1 MSGDS
6 GSKYSYNHW
15 SHLTTRARCAVS
27 YRVEELAEAAEVGV
41 DTIRYYQ
48 RRKLLAPPTRQG
60 RIAVYND
67 SHLGRLSQIQD
78 LSARGFTLA
87 QIKELSTG
95 DASGLLADLADR
107 NAPDPDLDRAELAR
121 RAEIPEF
128 MIDIVVGAG
137 LITPSGEG
145 VEQRFSPDAVEMLA
159 AARTLVASGVSF
171 EELTALA
178 MRHATH
184 VEDVVD
190 DSIELFKQH
199 SDRQGGDREEL
210 VALLARLVPVVSSLV
225 ARHFEQTLVSRAL
238 ARLGDDPVVGGGTV
252 VVGRRLT
259 ERLDPVAVFAASDQ
273 RNRTLWMRPESGL
286 SIVGLG
292 AVETIAPVGDGRFS
306 TTSAAR
312 AALAARTQRIGPT
325 NAPAPVI
332 LGGFSFS
339 CADQAPERPAAAEL
353 PGSEGAFLDWTGF
366 PDAHWVLPELTVVD
380 RDDGTWLLAAA
391 TVGDG
396 QDEAAATAALDERL
410 DAFAADLPTPLTG
423 PFEAEPGEI
432 DADDRSYLNLVDEA
446 LCAIADNEFRKVVLA
461 RVHER
466 GDVDPTDV
474 LHRLRHRYRNC
485 AIFSVAVGDRQ
496 FLGASPEQ
504 LVALDGP
511 EVRTEA
517 VAGTARIGST
527 ETTDE
532 ALAAEMMV
540 SPKTRAEHQFVVD
553 DIIGRLE
560 VLGLQGSCRPDP
572 EVMRLARIQHLR
584 TPITAQVQRRAGGVS
599 DMDVMRVA
607 SVLHPTPAV
616 AGTPTEEAV
625 DWILEREGFDRGWYA
640 APVGWCD
647 LDGNGE
653 LCVALRSALV
663 GESGAV
669 LFSGAGVV
677 AESVPGDEL
686 AETGVK
692 LRALLDVMEARN
704 AR

>member
-1 MSGDS
+1 M
-6 GSKYSYNHW
+6 N
-15 SHLTTRARCAVS
+15 
-27 YRVEELAEAAEVGV
+27 YRVEDLAEAADVAV

-48 RRKLLAPPTRQG
+48 RRKLLPSPTRQG
-60 RIAVYND
+60 RIAVYD
-67 SHLGRLSQIQD
+67 DAHLSRLQQIKE
-78 LSARGFTLA
+78 LSDRGFTLA
-87 QIKELSTG
+87 QIKELSTK

-107 NAPDPDLDRAELAR
+107 NAPDPDLDRDELAR

-128 MIDIVVGAG
+128 MIDIVVDAG

-145 VEQRFSPDAVEMLA
+145 EAQRFGSDAVEMLV
-159 AARTLVASGVSF
+159 AARTLIATGVSF

-184 VEDVVD
+184 VENVVD

-210 VALLARLVPVVSSLV
+210 VALLARLVPVVSGLV

-238 ARLGDDPVVGGGTV
+238 ARLGDDPAVGGGTI
-252 VVGRRLT
+252 VVGRQLS
-259 ERLDPVAVFAASDQ
+259 ERLDPVAVFAASDE
-273 RNRTLWMRPESGL
+273 RHRTLWMRPESGL

-292 AVETIAPVGDGRFS
+292 SVETIDPVGDGRFS
-306 TTSAAR
+306 ATSAAR
-312 AALAARTQRIGPT
+312 AALAARTQRVGPT

-339 CADQAPERPAAAEL
+339 CADQAPERPGEATF
-353 PGSEGAFLDWTGF
+353 PDWTGF

-380 RDDGTWLLAAA
+380 RADGTWLLAAA

-396 QDEAAATAALDERL
+396 QDQAAATAALDERL
-410 DAFAADLPTPLTG
+410 DAFAADLPMPLTG
-423 PFEAEPGEI
+423 PFEAAPGEV
-432 DADDRSYLNLVDEA
+432 DADDRSYLSLVDEA
-446 LCAIADNEFRKVVLA
+446 LDAIADSEFRKVVLA

-466 GDVDPTDV
+466 GDVDPIDV
-474 LHRLRHRYRNC
+474 LHRLRHRYPNC

-527 ETTDE
+527 EATDE
-532 ALAAEMMV
+532 DLAAEMMA
-540 SPKTRAEHQFVVD
+540 SPKIRAEHQFVVD

-560 VLGLQGSCRPDP
+560 VLGLQGSCQPDP

-584 TPITAQVQRRAGGVS
+584 TPITAQVQRRGGGVS

-640 APVGWCD
+640 APLGWCD

-653 LCVALRSALV
+653 LCVALRSGLV
-663 GESGAV
+663 SDSAAV

-677 AESVPGDEL
+677 AESVSGDEL

-704 AR
+704 GR

>member
-1 MSGDS
+1 M
-6 GSKYSYNHW
+6 N
-15 SHLTTRARCAVS
+15 

-48 RRKLLAPPTRQG
+48 RRKLLAPPTRRG

-67 SHLGRLSQIQD
+67 SHLSRLRQIQA
-78 LSARGFTLA
+78 LSERGFTLA

-137 LITPSGEG
+137 LITPIGEG
-145 VEQRFSPDAVEMLA
+145 AAQRFGPDAVEMLV
-159 AARTLVASGVSF
+159 AARTLIATGVSF

-210 VALLARLVPVVSSLV
+210 VALLARLVPVVSGLV

-238 ARLGDDPVVGGGTV
+238 ARLGDDPAVGGGTV
-252 VVGRRLT
+252 VVGRRLS
-259 ERLDPVAVFAASDQ
+259 ERLDPVAVFAASDE
-273 RNRTLWMRPESGL
+273 RHRTLWMRPESGL

-292 AVETIAPVGDGRFS
+292 AVETIAPAGDGRFS
-306 TTSAAR
+306 ATSAAR

-339 CADQAPERPAAAEL
+339 CADQAPKRPAAADSPGGAEL

-380 RDDGTWLLAAA
+380 RADGTWLLAAA

-432 DADDRSYLNLVDEA
+432 EADDRSYLSLVYEA

-466 GDVDPTDV
+466 GDVDPIDV

-527 ETTDE
+527 EATDE
-532 ALAAEMMV
+532 DLAAEMMA

-572 EVMRLARIQHLR
+572 GVMRLARIQHLR
-584 TPITAQVQRRAGGVS
+584 TPITAQVQRRTGGVS

-663 GESGAV
+663 GELGAV

-677 AESVPGDEL
+677 AESIPAEES

>member
-1 MSGDS
+1 M
-6 GSKYSYNHW
+6 N
-15 SHLTTRARCAVS
+15 
-27 YRVEELAEAAEVGV
+27 YRVEDLAEAADVGV
-41 DTIRYYQ
+41 DTVRYYQ

-67 SHLGRLSQIQD
+67 SHLRRLRQIQD
-78 LSARGFTLA
+78 LSDRGFTLA

-121 RAEIPEF
+121 RAEVPEF
-128 MIDIVVGAG
+128 IIDVVVGAG

-145 VEQRFSPDAVEMLA
+145 AEQRFGPDAVEMLV
-159 AARTLVASGVSF
+159 AARTLVATGVSF

-210 VALLARLVPVVSSLV
+210 IALLARLVPVVSGLV

-238 ARLGDDPVVGGGTV
+238 ARLGDDPAMGGGTI
-252 VVGRRLT
+252 VVGRRLA
-259 ERLDPVAVFAASDQ
+259 ERLDPVAVFAVSSEHH
-273 RNRTLWMRPESGL
+273 RTLWMRPEAGL
-286 SIVGLG
+286 SVVGLG

-306 TTSAAR
+306 ATSAAR
-312 AALAARTQRIGPT
+312 AALAARTQRIGPR

-339 CADQAPERPAAAEL
+339 CADQSPPPA
-353 PGSEGAFLDWTGF
+353 EGKTAFPDWTGF
-366 PDAHWVLPELTVVD
+366 SDARWVLPELTVVD
-380 RDDGTWLLAAA
+380 RADGTWLLAAA
-391 TVGDG
+391 KVSDG
-396 QDEAAATAALDERL
+396 QDETSVSGALDERL
-410 DAFAADLPTPLTG
+410 DAFAAEVPEPLAG
-423 PFEAEPGEI
+423 PFEVAAGEVV
-432 DADDRSYLNLVDEA
+432 ADDQSYLNLVDDA
-446 LCAIADNEFRKVVLA
+446 ADAIAHDQFRKVVLA
-461 RVHER
+461 RVHEE
-466 GDVDPTDV
+466 GDVDPIDV

-485 AIFSVAVGDRQ
+485 AVFSVAVGDRH

-517 VAGTARIGST
+517 VAGTVGIGST
-527 ETTDE
+527 TVTDE
-532 ALAAEMMV
+532 DLAAEMMD

-553 DIIGRLE
+553 DIMGRLE
-560 VLGLQGSCRPDP
+560 ALGLQGKYDPEP
-572 EVMRLARIQHLR
+572 EVMRLARVQHLR

-599 DMDVMRVA
+599 DMDVLRVA

-616 AGTPTEEAV
+616 AGTPTEKAV
-625 DWILEREGFDRGWYA
+625 DWILQREGFARGWYA

-663 GESGAV
+663 SGSTAV

-677 AESVPGDEL
+677 AESIPAEEL

-704 AR
+704 GH

>member
-1 MSGDS
+1 M
-6 GSKYSYNHW
+6 N
-15 SHLTTRARCAVS
+15 
-27 YRVEELAEAAEVGV
+27 YRVEDLAESADVAV

-60 RIAVYND
+60 RIAVYSD
-67 SHLGRLSQIQD
+67 SHLSRLLQIRQ
-78 LSARGFTLA
+78 LSDRGFTLA
-87 QIKELSTG
+87 QIKELSTK

-107 NAPDPDLDRAELAR
+107 NAPDPDLDRVALAR

-128 MIDIVVGAG
+128 MIDVVVGAG
-137 LITPSGEG
+137 LIAPSGEG
-145 VEQRFSPDAVEMLA
+145 PAQRFGPDAVEMLV
-159 AARTLVASGVSF
+159 AARTLIATGVSF

-178 MRHATH
+178 MRHATN
-184 VEDVVD
+184 VQDVVD

-210 VALLARLVPVVSSLV
+210 VALLARLVPVVSGLV

-238 ARLGDDPVVGGGTV
+238 ARLGDDPALGGGTV
-252 VVGRRLT
+252 VVARRLP
-259 ERLDPVAVFAASDQ
+259 ERLDPVAVFAASDDHH
-273 RNRTLWMRPESGL
+273 RALWMRPESGL

-292 AVETIAPVGDGRFS
+292 AAETIAPVGDGRFS
-306 TTSAAR
+306 ATSAAR
-312 AALAARTQRIGPT
+312 AALAARTRRIGPT

-339 CADQAPERPAAAEL
+339 CADQAST
-353 PGSEGAFLDWTGF
+353 GSVENPFPDWTGF

-380 RDDGTWLLAAA
+380 RADGTWLLAAA
-391 TVGDG
+391 TVDDG
-396 QDEAAATAALDERL
+396 QDEAAAAAALEQCL
-410 DAFAADLPTPLTG
+410 DAFAAEVPEPLTG
-423 PFEAEPGEI
+423 PFEAAPGKV
-432 DADDRSYLNLVDEA
+432 DADDRAYLELVDEA
-446 LCAIADNEFRKVVLA
+446 LGAIADNEFRKVVPA
-461 RVHER
+461 RVQER
-466 GDVDPTDV
+466 GDVDPIDV
-474 LHRLRHRYRNC
+474 LHRLRHRYPNC

-527 ETTDE
+527 AATDE
-532 ALAAEMMV
+532 DLAAEMMA
-540 SPKTRAEHQFVVD
+540 SPKIRAEHQFVVD

-584 TPITAQVQRRAGGVS
+584 TPITAQVQRRSGGVS

-616 AGTPTEEAV
+616 AGTPTEAAV

-640 APVGWCD
+640 APLGWCD

-663 GESGAV
+663 TGSAAV

-677 AESVPGDEL
+677 AESVSGDEL

-704 AR
+704 GR

>member
-1 MSGDS
+1 M
-6 GSKYSYNHW
+6 N
-15 SHLTTRARCAVS
+15 
-27 YRVEELAEAAEVGV
+27 YRVEELAEAADVGV

-48 RRKLLAPPTRQG
+48 RRKLLAAPARQG

-67 SHLGRLSQIQD
+67 SHLSRLRQIQD
-78 LSARGFTLA
+78 LSERGFTLA

-107 NAPDPDLDRAELAR
+107 NAPDPDLDRGELAR

-145 VEQRFSPDAVEMLA
+145 AEQRFSPDAVEMLA

-190 DSIELFKQH
+190 DSIELFKQR
-199 SDRQGGDREEL
+199 SDRQGGDRDEL
-210 VALLARLVPVVSSLV
+210 VALLARLVPVVSGLV

-238 ARLGDDPVVGGGTV
+238 ARLGDDPAIGGGTIV
-252 VVGRRLT
+252 VARRLA
-259 ERLDPVAVFAASDQ
+259 ERLDPVAVFAASSEHH
-273 RNRTLWMRPESGL
+273 RTLWIRPEAGL
-286 SIVGLG
+286 SLVGLG
-292 AVETIAPVGDGRFS
+292 SVETIAPVGDGRFS
-306 TTSAAR
+306 AASAAR
-312 AALAARTQRIGPT
+312 AALAARTQRIGPKD
-325 NAPAPVI
+325 APAPALV
-332 LGGFSFS
+332 GGFSFT
-339 CADQAPERPAAAEL
+339 CAEQSAEPPADGRTAG
-353 PGSEGAFLDWTGF
+353 PDWAGF
-366 PDAHWVLPELTVVD
+366 PDALWVLPEITVVD
-380 RDDGTWLLAAA
+380 RADGTWLLASAK
-391 TVGDG
+391 VGDG
-396 QDEAAATAALDERL
+396 EDEARVSAVLDRRL
-410 DAFAADLPTPLTG
+410 DAFAADFPAPLRG
-423 PFEAEPGEI
+423 PVEAAAGEVA
-432 DADDRSYLNLVDEA
+432 ADDQRYLSLVDDA
-446 LCAIADNEFRKVVLA
+446 LCVIADDEFRKVVLA
-461 RVHER
+461 RVHQK
-466 GDVDPTDV
+466 GDVDAIDV

-517 VAGTARIGST
+517 VAGTAEIGYANM
-527 ETTDE
+527 TDE
-532 ALAAEMMV
+532 ALAAEMMA

-553 DIIGRLE
+553 DIIARLE
-560 VLGLQGSCRPDP
+560 ELGLQGSYRPEP
-572 EVMRLARIQHLR
+572 EVMRLARVQHLR
-584 TPITAQVQRRAGGVS
+584 TPISAQVQRRAGGVS

-616 AGTPTEEAV
+616 AGSPTEKAV
-625 DWILEREGFDRGWYA
+625 DWILEREGFARGWYA

-663 GESGAV
+663 SDSAAV

-704 AR
+704 AC

>member
-1 MSGDS
+1 M
-6 GSKYSYNHW
+6 N
-15 SHLTTRARCAVS
+15 
-27 YRVEELAEAAEVGV
+27 YRVEDLAEAADVGV

-48 RRKLLAPPTRQG
+48 RRELLAPPTRQG
-60 RIAVYND
+60 RIAVYDD
-67 SHLGRLSQIQD
+67 SHLSRLRQIQD
-78 LSARGFTLA
+78 LSDRGFTLA

-95 DASGLLADLADR
+95 DAPRLLADLADR
-107 NAPDPDLDRAELAR
+107 NAPDPDLDRSELAR
-121 RAEIPEF
+121 RAEVPEF
-128 MIDIVVGAG
+128 IIDVVVGAG

-145 VEQRFSPDAVEMLA
+145 AEQRFGPDAVEMLV
-159 AARTLVASGVSF
+159 AARTLVATGVSF

-199 SDRQGGDREEL
+199 SDRQGGDRDEL
-210 VALLARLVPVVSSLV
+210 VSLLARLVPVVSGLV
-225 ARHFEQTLVSRAL
+225 ARHFERTLVSRAL
-238 ARLGDDPVVGGGTV
+238 ARLGDDPAMGGGTI
-252 VVGRRLT
+252 VVGRQLA
-259 ERLDPVAVFAASDQ
+259 ERLDPVAVFAASSEQ
-273 RNRTLWMRPESGL
+273 HRTLWIRPEAGL
-286 SIVGLG
+286 SLVGLG

-306 TTSAAR
+306 ATSAAR
-312 AALAARTQRIGPT
+312 AALAARTQRIGPR

-339 CADQAPERPAAAEL
+339 CADQSPEPP
-353 PGSEGAFLDWTGF
+353 PGGETTFPDWTGF
-366 PDAHWVLPELTVVD
+366 SDARWVLPELTVVD
-380 RDDGTWLLAAA
+380 RTDGTWLLAAA
-391 TVGDG
+391 KVSDG
-396 QDEAAATAALDERL
+396 QDEASVTTALDERL
-410 DAFAADLPTPLTG
+410 DAFAADLPAPFTG
-423 PFEAEPGEI
+423 PFEVAPGEV
-432 DADDRSYLNLVDEA
+432 DADDQSYLSLVDDA
-446 LCAIADNEFRKVVLA
+446 LCVIAHDEFRKVVLA
-461 RVHER
+461 RVHEK
-466 GDVDPTDV
+466 GDVDAIDV

-517 VAGTARIGST
+517 VAGTAQVGST
-527 ETTDE
+527 TVTDE
-532 ALAAEMMV
+532 VLAAEMMA

-553 DIIGRLE
+553 DIMGRLE
-560 VLGLQGSCRPDP
+560 VLGLQGSYQPDP
-572 EVMRLARIQHLR
+572 EVMRLVRVQHLR

-616 AGTPTEEAV
+616 AGTPTEKAV
-625 DWILEREGFDRGWYA
+625 DWILEREGFARGWYA

-663 GESGAV
+663 SDSAAV

-677 AESVPGDEL
+677 AESIPAEEL

-704 AR
+704 VQ

>member
-1 MSGDS
+1 M
-6 GSKYSYNHW
+6 N
-15 SHLTTRARCAVS
+15 
-27 YRVEELAEAAEVGV
+27 YRVEDLAEAADVAV

-60 RIAVYND
+60 RIAVYSD
-67 SHLGRLSQIQD
+67 SHLSRLQQIKE
-78 LSARGFTLA
+78 LSDRGFTLA
-87 QIKELSTG
+87 QIKELSTK

-107 NAPDPDLDRAELAR
+107 NAPDPDLDRDELAR

-145 VEQRFSPDAVEMLA
+145 PAQRFGPDAVEMLV
-159 AARTLVASGVSF
+159 AARTLIATGVSF

-184 VEDVVD
+184 VENVVD

-210 VALLARLVPVVSSLV
+210 VALLARLVPVVSGLV

-238 ARLGDDPVVGGGTV
+238 ARLGDDPSVGGGTI
-252 VVGRRLT
+252 VVGRQLF
-259 ERLDPVAVFAASDQ
+259 ERLDPVAVFAASDE
-273 RNRTLWMRPESGL
+273 RHRTLWMRPESGL

-292 AVETIAPVGDGRFS
+292 AVETIGPVGDGRFS
-306 TTSAAR
+306 ATSAAR
-312 AALAARTQRIGPT
+312 AALAARTRRIGPA
-325 NAPAPVI
+325 NAPAPLI

-339 CADQAPERPAAAEL
+339 CADQARQSAGEAAF
-353 PGSEGAFLDWTGF
+353 PDWTGF

-380 RDDGTWLLAAA
+380 RADGAWLLAAA

-396 QDEAAATAALDERL
+396 QDRAAATAALDARL
-410 DAFAADLPTPLTG
+410 DAFAADPPMPLTG
-423 PFEAEPGEI
+423 PFEVAPGAVD
-432 DADDRSYLNLVDEA
+432 DADRRYLKLVEEA
-446 LCAIADNEFRKVVLA
+446 LGAIADSEFRKVVPA
-461 RVHER
+461 RVQER
-466 GDVDPTDV
+466 GDVDPIDV
-474 LHRLRHRYRNC
+474 LHRLRHRYPNC

-496 FLGASPEQ
+496 FLGASPER

-527 ETTDE
+527 EATDE
-532 ALAAEMMV
+532 ELAAEMMA
-540 SPKTRAEHQFVVD
+540 SPKIRAEHQFVVD

-584 TPITAQVQRRAGGVS
+584 TPITAQVQRRGGGVS

-640 APVGWCD
+640 APLGWCD

-653 LCVALRSALV
+653 LCVALRSGLV
-663 GESGAV
+663 SDSAAV

-677 AESVPGDEL
+677 AESVSDDEL
-686 AETGVK
+686 AETAVK

-704 AR
+704 GR

>member
-1 MSGDS
+1 M
-6 GSKYSYNHW
+6 NF
-15 SHLTTRARCAVS
+15 
-27 YRVEELAEAAEVGV
+27 RVEELAEAAEVGV

-48 RRKLLAPPTRQG
+48 RRKLLAAPTRQG
-60 RIAVYND
+60 RIAVYDD
-67 SHLGRLSQIQD
+67 SHLNRLRQIQN
-78 LSARGFTLA
+78 LSDRGFTLA

-95 DASGLLADLADR
+95 DASGLLADLADH
-107 NAPDPDLDRAELAR
+107 NAPDPDLDRGELAR

-128 MIDIVVGAG
+128 MIDAVVGAG
-137 LITPSGEG
+137 LMTPSGDG
-145 VEQRFSPDAVEMLA
+145 PGQRFSPDAVEMLV
-159 AARTLVASGVSF
+159 AARTLIATGVSF

-178 MRHATH
+178 MRHATQ

-210 VALLARLVPVVSSLV
+210 VALLARLVPVVSGLV
-225 ARHFEQTLVSRAL
+225 VRHFEQTLVSRAL
-238 ARLGDDPVVGGGTV
+238 ARLGDDPAVGGGTI
-252 VVGRRLT
+252 VVGRRSA
-259 ERLDPVAVFAASDQ
+259 ERLDPVAVFAASDEQ
-273 RNRTLWMRPESGL
+273 HRTLWMRPESGL

-306 TTSAAR
+306 ATSAAR

-325 NAPAPVI
+325 DAPAPVI

-339 CADQAPERPAAAEL
+339 CADQI
-353 PGSEGAFLDWTGF
+353 PGPPGGDRFPDWTGF
-366 PDAHWVLPELTVVD
+366 PDSHWVLPELTVVD
-380 RDDGTWLLAAA
+380 RADGTWLLAAA
-391 TVGDG
+391 TIGDG

-410 DAFAADLPTPLTG
+410 DDFAADLPTPLTG
-423 PFEAEPGEI
+423 SFDVDPGEVV
-432 DADDRSYLNLVDEA
+432 ADDQRYLSLVDDA
-446 LCAIADNEFRKVVLA
+446 LCAIADDEFRKVVLA
-461 RVHER
+461 RVHEK
-466 GDVDPTDV
+466 GDVDAIDV
-474 LHRLRHRYRNC
+474 LHRLRQRYQNC
-485 AIFSVAVGDRQ
+485 AVFSVAVGDRQ

-517 VAGTARIGST
+517 VAGTA
-527 ETTDE
+527 ETGAANVTDE
-532 ALAAEMMV
+532 ILAAEMMA

-560 VLGLQGSCRPDP
+560 VLGLQGSCKPVP
-572 EVMRLARIQHLR
+572 EVMRLARVQHLR

-616 AGTPTEEAV
+616 AGTPTETAV
-625 DWILEREGFDRGWYA
+625 EWILEREGFARGWYA

-653 LCVALRSALV
+653 LCVALRSGLV
-663 GESGAV
+663 SDSAAV

-704 AR
+704 VR